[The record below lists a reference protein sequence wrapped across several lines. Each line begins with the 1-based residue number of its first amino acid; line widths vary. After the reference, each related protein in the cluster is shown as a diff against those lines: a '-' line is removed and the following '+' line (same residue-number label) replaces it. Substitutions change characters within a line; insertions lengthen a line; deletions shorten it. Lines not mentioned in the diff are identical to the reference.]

1 MSGNKKRLPGL
12 HTVLAVAQ
20 SQGGRARASPSLRP
34 IRLSPYYIV
43 SKLTFLGKIMSST
56 TGLLQEL
63 GNKTGRYAENSKR
76 KELLVNLYLDN
87 DGKGFLSLI
96 NGARDAG
103 YNDLENELK
112 TFYGNHFAKQDSP
125 HKIPGRSLNDKL
137 GMPYSWKTTSS
148 AYENAA
154 YARKEGDAF
163 LKNVKNPDER
173 DRLKNMPKK
182 SENDAWIRYY
192 AIKDAQPKNSDRKS
206 TKPTSKR
213 ISVPLPLVEEIE
225 ARIKNY
231 KKNRE

>member
-1 MSGNKKRLPGL
+1 MSGNKKRLPDL
-12 HTVLAVAQ
+12 DAVLAAAQ

-56 TGLLQEL
+56 TELLQEL
-63 GNKTGRYAENSKR
+63 GNETGRYAEITKR

-112 TFYGNHFAKQDSP
+112 TFSGNHFAKQNSP
-125 HKIPGRSLNDKL
+125 HKIPGRSLFCKP
-137 GMPYSWKTTSS
+137 GMPYSWKPTSS
-148 AYENAA
+148 TYEDAA
-154 YARKEGDAF
+154 YWRKEGDEL
-163 LKNVKNPDER
+163 LKNVKNPDKR
-173 DRLKNMPKK
+173 DMLKNMPKK
-182 SENDAWIRYY
+182 SKIDAKDRYY
-192 AIKDAQPKNSDRKS
+192 AILDAQPKNSDRKS